1 LQVGCLIR
9 SLLGIEGIF
18 ARALLFGSRRLPQV
32 DMDDA
37 HQVSKCLLKCPQGN
51 SFDFS
56 TIFSEFEVDSIVSFP
71 LGPNWSD
78 SYVLSTFSS

>member
-1 LQVGCLIR
+1 
-9 SLLGIEGIF
+9 
-18 ARALLFGSRRLPQV
+18 
-32 DMDDA
+32 MDDA